1 MKQGKWIGIIHSQK
15 GVIIVPDLQDFFYR
29 PTHSFQEFIPT
40 LRAISVILASMIA
53 FWGFSYFLRVRKN
66 QKLSWKRFLIQ
77 ARRYAMNRQEI
88 SMLRK
93 LAASANLANPSQ
105 LLTRQD
111 QFERIARVID
121 KNGRRYEKR
130 LIRSIREK
138 LFGLNPLSADEMQS
152 TDSLP
157 PGTRLFIK
165 YLNDPE
171 TVFWGHL
178 VDNDRQGLIVI
189 IPSNREIR
197 SPLRLNTHLE
207 ITAYLPDQQPLLFVT
222 WVKSVIPGPRKMVIL
237 GHSDFVVK
245 VREINGNVQLI
256 GPQRMNPGNLY
267 LDKPVKS
274 RIRNTFS
281 SFVNQA
287 RQS

>member
-1 MKQGKWIGIIHSQK
+1 M
-15 GVIIVPDLQDFFYR
+15 PDLQDLFFR
-29 PTHSFQEFIPT
+29 PSHSIEDFLPT
-40 LRAISVILASMIA
+40 LQAIFVILASMIA

-66 QKLSWKRFLIQ
+66 QNLSWKRFLVQ

-88 SMLRK
+88 SILRK
-93 LAASANLANPSQ
+93 LAISANLANPSQ
-105 LLTRQD
+105 ILTRQD
-111 QFERIARVID
+111 LFERIARVID

-130 LIRSIREK
+130 LIHSIRNK

-165 YLNDPE
+165 YLNDPT

-207 ITAYLPDQQPLLFVT
+207 VTAYLPNQEPLLFVT

-237 GHSDFVVK
+237 GHSDFVVNT
-245 VREINGNVQLI
+245 REINGNVHLI
-256 GPQRMNPGNLY
+256 GPQRMNSGNLN
-267 LDKPVKS
+267 LEKRVKS
-274 RIRNTFS
+274 GIRNSYS
-281 SFVNQA
+281 SFVHQN
-287 RQS
+287 